1 MQGGEILSVYTMG
14 TCLAFFYTAPPLRL
28 KYFALGDI
36 AIFLAFGPLL
46 CYCSLLLVSDRVAHT
61 MWAQVFA
68 STIPCACI
76 CECILH
82 ANNSRDIGE
91 DRKAG
96 LITLATLLG
105 FDQSR
110 RLYIAL
116 ISIAYLTVV
125 VSGLLQAKWSLLL
138 VLASAPLARKVV
150 GRFCRD
156 MNVMADLPKQTA
168 KLHMAFGLLLILGT
182 LLG

>member
-61 MWAQVFA
+61 MWVQVFA

-91 DRKAG
+91 DSKAG

-105 FDQSR
+105 FEQSR

-116 ISIAYLTVV
+116 ISIAYLTVI
-125 VSGLLQAKWSLLL
+125 VSGVVQAKWSLLL
-138 VLASAPLARKVV
+138 VLVSSSFGRCALLSFGRRAWLSWCARLAFSFSPGIRRRIQKK
-150 GRFCRD
+150 
-156 MNVMADLPKQTA
+156 N
-168 KLHMAFGLLLILGT
+168 I
-182 LLG
+182 